1 GIGVEEAGGIF
12 GFVPG
17 LKGNIYRYL
26 KTQAEYRR
34 SLKIGKNELAYRAF
48 GGIGINYGGD
58 SIIGPTLPFFKQFSA
73 GGPNSMR
80 AWVLRQL

>member
-1 GIGVEEAGGIF
+1 
-12 GFVPG
+12 
-17 LKGNIYRYL
+17 
-26 KTQAEYRR
+26 RR

-80 AWVLRQL
+80 AWVLRQLGLGSSNISEKDPALNAFRDRFG